1 MVLAEFSTLQ
11 AGLET
16 ANPGVASKFFPQQS
30 LHHSSPIQPF
40 PARAD
45 KTIRQN
51 PFYNQGIITII
62 KKCIDS
68 AWRS

>member
-1 MVLAEFSTLQ
+1 MVFAEFSTLQ

-16 ANPGVASKFFPQQS
+16 ANPRVAGKFFARKS
-30 LHHSSPIQPF
+30 LRHSSPIQPF
-40 PARAD
+40 PARTD

-68 AWRS
+68 ARRS